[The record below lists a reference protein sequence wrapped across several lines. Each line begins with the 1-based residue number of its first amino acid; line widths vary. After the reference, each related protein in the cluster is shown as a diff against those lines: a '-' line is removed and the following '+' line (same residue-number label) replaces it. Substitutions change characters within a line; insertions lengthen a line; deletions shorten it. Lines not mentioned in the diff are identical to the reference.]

1 MTIKTGCQCFSCRHS
16 DDLRLVKAYCV
27 GFKEASEQFL
37 NWAKKTGLKKGSI
50 TGDDINDLYMQIS
63 CNFEDTLC
71 YMDGLPDIED

>member
-37 NWAKKTGLKKGSI
+37 NWAKKQGLKRAALQATI
-50 TGDDINDLYMQIS
+50 
-63 CNFEDTLC
+63 
-71 YMDGLPDIED
+71 